1 MKNGNH
7 KKVLINQWLL
17 FNGDIWHANCFNTFA
32 WGREIFHNRI
42 GVNMKKHFLAA
53 AAALVAV
60 GSHAG
65 VLYFD
70 YNKNSLGGTSSPSL
84 FLFGVPNQTASV
96 SNLAGFNQTVTLDSD
111 GFFNLGISATYSQSG
126 TGIRNTGFEVS
137 SGSAIAGYFIN
148 RAPYTTDMT
157 YLLDSNA
164 LGKNYV
170 VASIG
175 TGGGEGSQMAVH
187 ATEDNTTVTI
197 TPKGAVA
204 FNVVLNKG
212 ETYKYA
218 GGGTDLTGSSIVS
231 DKNVAVFSGHECASV
246 GGTGYCDNL
255 VEQAIPTEKLSKSYL
270 LTASKGAEIT
280 TQNRDLVRV
289 IATADNTEVKVNG
302 VVVATINRG
311 QFYEFSLTEAT
322 GAQVEASA
330 PVAVAQ
336 YLVGGNGAR
345 VNGGGTD
352 PALSYVPGQDTWLD
366 AYRLATPSGTAAFNV
381 NYASIVIGT
390 ANLTS
395 LMLDGVLVNTAG
407 FSAIGST
414 GYSRGVID
422 LPLGLFDL
430 KAASEFLVMLGG
442 GARDDSYF
450 TYGGSTFA
458 PGISPP
464 PPPPNGVPE
473 PGTIALTLGG
483 LIAMQQAR
491 ARRRRTSGAKAQ

>member
-1 MKNGNH
+1 
-7 KKVLINQWLL
+7 
-17 FNGDIWHANCFNTFA
+17 
-32 WGREIFHNRI
+32 
-42 GVNMKKHFLAA
+42 MKKHLLAA
-53 AAALVAV
+53 AVALLAT

-65 VLYFD
+65 LLYFD
-70 YNKNSLGGTSSPSL
+70 YNKNSLGSGPIPSL
-84 FLFGVPNQTASV
+84 FLFGNAGQAVSV
-96 SNLAGFNQTVTLDSD
+96 SNLAGFNQNFTLDSN
-111 GFFNLGISATYSQSG
+111 GFYNLGIPLANAQSG
-126 TGIRNTGFEVS
+126 SGIRNTGFEVS
-137 SGSAIAGYFIN
+137 SGQAIAGYFIN
-148 RAPYTTDMT
+148 RATFTTDMT

-170 VASIG
+170 VASMG

-187 ATEDNTTVTI
+187 AIEDNTTVTI
-197 TPKGAVA
+197 SPKGVAA

-218 GGGTDLTGSSIVS
+218 GGSTDLTGSSIVS
-231 DKNVAVFSGHECASV
+231 DKNVAVFSGHECANV
-246 GGTGYCDNL
+246 GGVAYCDNL
-255 VEQAIPTEKLSKSYL
+255 LEQAIPTEKLSKNYL

-280 TQNRDLVRV
+280 PQNRDLVRV
-289 IATADNTEVKVNG
+289 IATADGTEVKVNG
-302 VVVATINRG
+302 TVVATLNRG
-311 QFYEFSLTEAT
+311 QYHEFSLTEAT

-336 YLVGGNGAR
+336 YLVGGNGVR
-345 VNGGGTD
+345 VGGGGTD

-366 AYRLATPSGTAAFNV
+366 SYRLATPTDSAAFTF
-381 NYASIVIGT
+381 NYASIVID
-390 ANLTS
+390 S
-395 LMLDGVLVNTAG
+395 LNVGSLSLNGIGVNTSA

-414 GYSRGVID
+414 GYSRGIID

-430 KAASEFLVMLGG
+430 EATSKFLVMLGG
-442 GARDDSYF
+442 GANDDSYF

-483 LIAMQQAR
+483 LIALQQSR
-491 ARRRRTSGAKAQ
+491 ARRRRTLR